1 MISPARSAAF
11 RALVLFRRNNRIILP
26 HCNEDVDRHL
36 AERIYYGVLQNERF
50 LDFCLAQLITR
61 GFHRLHPAVLDL
73 LRLSA
78 YQVLFLDRIPDSAVV
93 NDAVE
98 LCRKASYS
106 HHAGL
111 VNAVL
116 RKLSGHRDEFMA
128 MSPSLAVRFSHPDWM
143 VARLTERY
151 GEEFTEALLK
161 ANQSI
166 PALRLQI
173 NTDLCTARQF
183 TEYLKQNGVEIISV
197 NNQLCSVLVGSTA
210 VEGLPGYREGL
221 FYIQDDAARTSV
233 HLAGITRGMDVLDA
247 CAAPGGKSIAAKLE
261 GGSPVSCD
269 ISADRLQ
276 RCAENYQRLKMDIP
290 VLLRDAGVF
299 YPEFESRFPIVIA
312 DVPCTGTG
320 IIRKHPEI
328 RYKTESE
335 FLNLLEIQRSILENV
350 YRYVSPG
357 GLLLYS
363 TCSVMQEENESQI
376 ESFLRDHREFHLE
389 PVKSENDPCMNG
401 MFHSWPH
408 LTGNDGFFTAKLRYK
423 HA

>member
-61 GFHRLHPAVLDL
+61 GFRRLHPAVLDL

-78 YQVLFLDRIPDSAVV
+78 YQILFLDRIPDSAVV

-116 RKLSGHRDEFMA
+116 RKLSGHRDELMA

-143 VARLTERY
+143 VTRLTERY

-173 NTDLCTARQF
+173 NTDLCTARRF

-197 NNQLCSVLVGSTA
+197 NDELCSVLVASTA

-221 FYIQDDAARTSV
+221 FYIQDDAARISV

-247 CAAPGGKSIAAKLE
+247 CAAPGGKSIATRLKAANRF
-261 GGSPVSCD
+261 PV
-269 ISADRLQ
+269 ISAPTGCRNVLKTISVSKWTFLFCCAMPACFTLSLNPVFRLLSPMYRVPAQ
-276 RCAENYQRLKMDIP
+276 ALSGSTLK
-290 VLLRDAGVF
+290 
-299 YPEFESRFPIVIA
+299 YVI
-312 DVPCTGTG
+312 
-320 IIRKHPEI
+320 R
-328 RYKTESE
+328 
-335 FLNLLEIQRSILENV
+335 RSL
-350 YRYVSPG
+350 
-357 GLLLYS
+357 
-363 TCSVMQEENESQI
+363 
-376 ESFLRDHREFHLE
+376 SF
-389 PVKSENDPCMNG
+389 
-401 MFHSWPH
+401 
-408 LTGNDGFFTAKLRYK
+408 
-423 HA
+423 

>member
-1 MISPARSAAF
+1 MVSPARTAAF
-11 RALVLFRRNNRIILP
+11 RALVSYRKNNLINLP
-26 HCNEDVDRHL
+26 QCKQDVDRHL
-36 AERIYYGVLQNERF
+36 AERIFYGVLQNERF
-50 LDFCLAQLITR
+50 LDFCLSQLITR
-61 GFHRLHPAVLDL
+61 GFRRLHPAVLDL

-78 YQVLFLDRIPDSAVV
+78 YQILFLDRIPDSAVV

-98 LCRKASYS
+98 LCRKGTYS

-111 VNAVL
+111 INAVL
-116 RKLSGHRDEFMA
+116 RKLSSQRDEFLK
-128 MSPSLAVRFSHPDWM
+128 SDPSLGVHFSHPDWM
-143 VARLTERY
+143 VDRLTAAY
-151 GEEFTEALLK
+151 GEEFTEALLR
-161 ANQSI
+161 ANQCI
-166 PALRLQI
+166 PSLRLQI
-173 NTDLCTARQF
+173 NTNLCTVCQF
-183 TEYLKQNGVEIISV
+183 AECLTQSGIDILSV
-197 NNQLCSVLVGSTA
+197 NAELCSILIPSTA
-210 VEGLPGYREGL
+210 VEDLPGYREGL

-233 HLAGITRGMDVLDA
+233 HLAGITHGMDVLDA
-247 CAAPGGKSIAAKLE
+247 CAAPGGKSIAVRLE
-261 GGSPVSCD
+261 GGNPLSCD
-269 ISADRLQ
+269 ISADRLK

-290 VLLRDAGVF
+290 VLLRDAAVF
-299 YPEFESRFPIVIA
+299 YPEFESRFPLVIA

-335 FLNLLEIQRSILENV
+335 FFSLLNIQRSILDNV
-350 YRYVSPG
+350 CRYVSPG

-376 ESFLRDHREFHLE
+376 ESFLCDHNEFMLE
-389 PVKSENDPCMNG
+389 PVPAEYDPCLNG